1 MTRKMKNSRLGWA
14 GMIPK
19 EWICNKAKFHVRI
32 NNGSDPK
39 AEGDV
44 PVYGSGN
51 KSFRTC
57 GEYKLG
63 PAVLLGRKGSIS
75 NPRYIE
81 GKFWN
86 VDTAFDASVI
96 SNDLL
101 PKYYYYLAQNFDYAR
116 YVTQTTLPSMTQT
129 DYRNMKIPVPP
140 VEEQQNIIAFID
152 KISTNIDATI
162 SLHQQIIEKL
172 EEYRKS
178 VITQAVTKGLD
189 TDVKMKYSG
198 NKYTGNI
205 PTSWDFCKTLY
216 ILDMPVTD
224 GPHETPTAVDNGVP
238 FISAEAVSV
247 GNGHIDF
254 SHKWGDIS
262 EEYYLECCK
271 KYIPKLH
278 DIYMIKSGATT
289 GKVACVETNEKFT
302 IWSPLAVI
310 RVNPNKMF
318 YQYMYYF
325 LQSDGYQRQ
334 VELGWTYGTQQN
346 IGMRT
351 IEKLKVCVPPLSEQ
365 KHIASYLDSVCGSI
379 DESIIQH
386 RHLIDKL
393 NEYKQSLIYNAVTGK
408 IDCRT
413 AE

>member
-172 EEYRKS
+172 EEYRRS
-178 VITQAVTKGLD
+178 VITETL
-189 TDVKMKYSG
+189 SG
-198 NKYTGNI
+198 NNDEVRIHLQSIKVKYLISSIHSGDSLNADEI
-205 PTSWDFCKTLY
+205 DNESAF
-216 ILDMPVTD
+216 PVY
-224 GPHETPTAVDNGVP
+224 GG
-238 FISAEAVSV
+238 
-247 GNGHIDF
+247 GKLLGR
-254 SHKWGDIS
+254 
-262 EEYYLECCK
+262 CK
-271 KYIPKLH
+271 KYNVCDVIVIGRVGANCGCVINIHGKAWATDNALVVTTYNNQNYLSFLLGSTNLRSNDNATAQPLVTGTK
-278 DIYMIKSGATT
+278 IRNTRVMATT
-289 GKVACVETNEKFT
+289 DPQEQQYIAQYLTRINEE
-302 IWSPLAVI
+302 
-310 RVNPNKMF
+310 VNQRISQHFQMIAK
-318 YQYMYYF
+318 
-325 LQSDGYQRQ
+325 LQ
-334 VELGWTYGTQQN
+334 
-346 IGMRT
+346 
-351 IEKLKVCVPPLSEQ
+351 
-365 KHIASYLDSVCGSI
+365 
-379 DESIIQH
+379 
-386 RHLIDKL
+386 
-393 NEYKQSLIYNAVTGK
+393 EYKQSLIYNAVTGK
-408 IDCRT
+408 IDCRVT
-413 AE
+413 E